1 MTQTRRTFLELSAFG
16 LAAVAGPKAVRSE
29 TVGNSPQAA
38 KSLSPISVWVT
49 SDNERVASSPSL
61 VWSPSSAPTG
71 AEQLQLTPQMRYQE
85 ILGFGGAF
93 TDAACYSLNRL
104 PPAAREQLF
113 HEMFHP
119 SQMGLSV
126 GRVCVG
132 SSDYSAKVYSFDEG
146 EADPELTRFSIEH
159 DREYILPILRQV
171 RTVNPD
177 LFLFSSP
184 WSPPGWMKF
193 NGSMLG
199 GSMRN
204 HYLAAYARYY
214 LKFLKA
220 YAAEQVPVQALT
232 SQNEV
237 DTDQDGRMPACIW
250 PQEYEIQFVR
260 DHLGPLLEAS
270 NVPTKIWVLDHNYNL
285 WGRAICMLEDAKLR
299 QYSNA
304 IAWHGYVGTAEMM
317 SKVHEVY
324 PEVEMHWT
332 EGGPDYQDPAYLSDW
347 CKWSTTFSGILRNW
361 CRSITSW
368 NLALDEIGRP
378 NIGPFSCGGVVTIH
392 SQTAEISRSG
402 QFWAL
407 AHYARAI
414 RRGARRFQSES
425 AAADLQHVAFENSDG
440 TQTLILTNAG
450 SARTIELKLASYNAS
465 IPLKANSVTTLAWSV
480 KA

>member
-1 MTQTRRTFLELSAFG
+1 M
-16 LAAVAGPKAVRSE
+16 K
-29 TVGNSPQAA
+29 
-38 KSLSPISVWVT
+38 
-49 SDNERVASSPSL
+49 
-61 VWSPSSAPTG
+61 
-71 AEQLQLTPQMRYQE
+71 YQE

-93 TDAACYSLNRL
+93 TDAACYTFNRL
-104 PPAAREQLF
+104 SPSAREKLF
-113 HEMFHP
+113 HEMFDP
-119 SQMGLSV
+119 SQMALSV

-132 SSDYSAKVYSFDEG
+132 SSDYSTKVYSFDEG
-146 EADPELTRFSIEH
+146 DADPELTRFSIEH

-214 LKFLKA
+214 LKFLQA
-220 YAAEQVPVQALT
+220 YAGEGVPIQALT

-260 DHLGPLLEAS
+260 DHLGPLLET
-270 NVPTKIWVLDHNYNL
+270 NKVPAKIWILDHNYNL
-285 WGRAICMLEDAKLR
+285 WGRAICTLEDAKLR
-299 QYSNA
+299 KYCNA
-304 IAWHGYVGTAEMM
+304 VAWHGYVGTPEMM

-332 EGGPDYQDPAYLSDW
+332 EGGPDYRDPGYLTDW
-347 CKWSTTFSGILRNW
+347 CKWSTTFSGIFRNW

-368 NLALDEIGRP
+368 NLALDENGRP
-378 NIGPFSCGGVVTIH
+378 NIGPFACGGVVTIH
-392 SQTAEISRSG
+392 SQSAEISRSG

-407 AHYARAI
+407 AHYSHVI
-414 RRGARRFQSES
+414 RRGAHRFESQS
-425 AAADLQHVAFENSDG
+425 AAADLQHVAFENPDG
-440 TQTLILTNAG
+440 RQTLILTNAG
-450 SARTIELKLASYNAS
+450 SARTIELKLAQLTA
-465 IPLKANSVTTLAWSV
+465 IVPLKANSVTTLAWSV
-480 KA
+480 SA